1 VLVTNAV
8 VVAVACAVTVAVLS
22 PGRLSS
28 VAAEEA
34 LVLAGSVGAIYAANL
49 FLLRRAFAPLEQLTR
64 VARKIDP
71 TSPGQRVAV
80 DDQHSEAGELAVAV
94 NEMLARLED
103 ERRES
108 TRRALA
114 AQEAERLR
122 VARELHD
129 EVGQSLT
136 ALLLQLDRAA
146 KQAPAPLRDE
156 VGEAQEAARS
166 TLEDVRRIAL
176 ELRPE
181 ALDDL
186 GLISALE
193 ALCDRLAQRTGV
205 RVARRLGRDFPAL
218 GEEAE
223 LVIYRVAQEA
233 LTNVVRHSGAATAQ
247 LRLDHRADGVTLAV
261 LDDGR
266 GLDPDSE
273 RNDGGLRGMRER
285 AMLIGADLSVQ
296 ERSTG
301 GVAVRLE
308 VPLQEESP
316 WYR

>member
-1 VLVTNAV
+1 
-8 VVAVACAVTVAVLS
+8 
-22 PGRLSS
+22 
-28 VAAEEA
+28 
-34 LVLAGSVGAIYAANL
+34 
-49 FLLRRAFAPLEQLTR
+49 
-64 VARKIDP
+64 
-71 TSPGQRVAV
+71 
-80 DDQHSEAGELAVAV
+80 
-94 NEMLARLED
+94 
-103 ERRES
+103 
-108 TRRALA
+108 
-114 AQEAERLR
+114 

-146 KQAPAPLRDE
+146 KQAGAPLRDQ
-156 VGEAQEAARS
+156 VAEAQEAARS

-193 ALCDRLAQRTGV
+193 ALCDRLAERTGL
-205 RVARRLGRDFPAL
+205 RVARRLARDFPAL

-247 LRLDHRADGVTLAV
+247 LRLDHRADMVTLV
-261 LDDGR
+261 VVDEGR
-266 GLDPDSE
+266 GLDPDA
-273 RNDGGLRGMRER
+273 DGGGLRGMRER
-285 AMLIGADLSVQ
+285 AMLIGADLSV
-296 ERSTG
+296 ESRPAG

-308 VPLQEESP
+308 VPLQGDGLWS
-316 WYR
+316 R